1 MVLISRPLA
10 SGDSIILAR
19 EWEEGVK
26 EKVMPS
32 QEGHLETAVPP
43 RGFPLFLL
51 SNLALLLTQA

>member
-32 QEGHLETAVPP
+32 QEGHLENVSP

-51 SNLALLLTQA
+51 SNPALLLTQA